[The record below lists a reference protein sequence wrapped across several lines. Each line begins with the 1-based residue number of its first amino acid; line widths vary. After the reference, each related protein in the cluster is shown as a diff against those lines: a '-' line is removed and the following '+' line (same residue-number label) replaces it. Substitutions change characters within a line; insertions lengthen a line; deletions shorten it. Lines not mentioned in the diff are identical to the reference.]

1 MYIKLAKRNME
12 RSLKIYTIY
21 FLTLVFGVCIFYT
34 FNSIGSQKIMMKLN
48 EYEVHSFQKIDEL
61 MAIVS
66 IFISCI
72 LGFLIIYANSYLI
85 KRRKKEFGIY
95 LTLGME
101 NREISNILLIETIL
115 IGVFSLGLGLLLGVF
130 LSQGMSIFTAKLFHV
145 KMESFRFIFSSGA
158 FIKTIAYFAVIYL
171 VVFIFNVI
179 SITKLKPVDLLTD
192 GRKNEKIKV
201 KNLKTSMIIFIISII
216 CIAVAYFIILD
227 KNSGIIFINRT
238 IIIPITLAVIGTF
251 LLFFS
256 LSGFLLR
263 LVQIS
268 KRVYLKEL
276 NTFLLRQIN
285 SKINTTFVSLSFACL
300 MIFMSICML
309 AGGFSISKTL
319 NKNIDDSPQYDI
331 SLLYVGEPPINEFL
345 NKNIYL
351 NYYAEDY
358 VTYYEYYNKN
368 QNEQLGIKTYI
379 GKDEGEKKSS
389 YATVAKN
396 DLITI
401 IKLSDFNRIMKFY
414 KKEGITL
421 NKGEYAA
428 FGDIKELLP
437 SIQKAMDKKTKIKV
451 NGQDLIP
458 SKQPVMQFT
467 MDAIPA
473 KTNSCTFIVRDELIG
488 GLTPTLGFLN
498 LNFKGDKSKKE
509 KEFLKEI
516 NTLDDNKETGTTCIC
531 STREQLIASTFGR
544 AGIVSY
550 LALYIGLIF
559 LIISAVILSLQQLS
573 QSADNIERYKLLKKM
588 GVDDEMLNKTILK
601 QTAIYFMMPLF
612 LALIHSIVGL
622 KVAKVIVN
630 CLGTNN
636 VAEQLLITTLIFIII
651 YGGYF
656 WITYIGAKK
665 MVR

>member
-12 RSLKIYTIY
+12 RSLRDYTIY

-48 EYEVHSFQKIDEL
+48 EYEAQNFQKIDDL
-61 MAIVS
+61 MKIVS

-115 IGVFSLGLGLLLGVF
+115 IGVFSLGIGLFLGVF
-130 LSQGMSIFTAKLFHV
+130 LSQGMSVFTAKLFHV
-145 KMESFRFIFSSGA
+145 NLESFKFTFSSGA
-158 FIKTIAYFAVIYL
+158 FIKTIAYFAVMYL
-171 VVFIFNVI
+171 IVFLFNAR
-179 SITKLKPVDLLTD
+179 SITNLKIIDLLTG
-192 GRKNEKIKV
+192 GRKNEKVKV
-201 KNLKTSMIIFIISII
+201 KSLKTSMIIFIISII
-216 CIAVAYFIILD
+216 LIAAAYFIILSS
-227 KNSGIIFINRT
+227 NSRIIFADKT
-238 IIIPITLAVIGTF
+238 IIIPISLAVIGTILF
-251 LLFFS
+251 FFS

-263 LVQIS
+263 LVQNS
-268 KRVYLKEL
+268 KRVYLREL
-276 NTFLLRQIN
+276 NMFLLRQIN
-285 SKINTTFVSLSFACL
+285 SRINTTFVSMSFVSL

-319 NKNIDDSPQYDI
+319 NKNIDDSSQYDAT
-331 SLLYVGEPPINEFL
+331 LLYDGKLPINEFL
-345 NKNIYL
+345 NKNINL

-358 VTYYEYYNKN
+358 VTYYEYFTKN
-368 QNEQLGIKTYI
+368 EGEQLGIKTYI
-379 GKDEGEKKSS
+379 GKEEGEKNKSNVN
-389 YATVAKN
+389 VAK
-396 DLITI
+396 DSLIKI
-401 IKLSDFNRIMKFY
+401 MKLSDFNSIMKFY

-451 NGQDLIP
+451 SGQELIP
-458 SKQPVMQFT
+458 SKKPVKEINIDDIAF
-467 MDAIPA
+467 
-473 KTNSCTFIVRDELIG
+473 KTNVCTFIVRDEIAD
-488 GLTPTLGFLN
+488 GLAPGLGFLY
-498 LNFKGDKSKKE
+498 LNFKGDKTRLE
-509 KEFLKEI
+509 KEFLKDI
-516 NTLDDNKETGTTCIC
+516 PTLEESKKRGITCIC
-531 STREQLIASTFGR
+531 ITKEMLRARIFGM

-550 LALYIGLIF
+550 LALYMGLIF

-588 GVDDEMLNKTILK
+588 GVDDEMLNKTILT
-601 QTAIYFMMPLF
+601 QTAIYFMLPLF

-622 KVAKVIVN
+622 KIAKVIVN
-630 CLGTNN
+630 YLGAVN
-636 VAEQLLITTLIFIII
+636 VTAQIIITTLIFIII

-656 WITYIGAKK
+656 WITYIGARK
-665 MVR
+665 MVK

>member
-1 MYIKLAKRNME
+1 ME

-48 EYEVHSFQKIDEL
+48 EYQVHSFQKIDEL

-66 IFISCI
+66 IVISCI

-145 KMESFRFIFSSGA
+145 KMESFRFIFSSEA
-158 FIKTIAYFAVIYL
+158 FIKTIVYFVVIYL
-171 VVFIFNVI
+171 VVFLFNVI
-179 SITKLKPVDLLTD
+179 SITKLELIDLLTD
-192 GRKNEKIKV
+192 GRKNEKVKV

-216 CIAVAYFIILD
+216 CTASAYFMILN
-227 KNSGIIFINRT
+227 KSSTIIFVDKT

-251 LLFFS
+251 LFFFS

-263 LVQIS
+263 LVQNS

-285 SKINTTFVSLSFACL
+285 SRINTTFVSMSFVCI

-331 SLLYVGEPPINEFL
+331 SLLYIGKLTINEFL
-345 NKNIYL
+345 SKNINF
-351 NYYAEDY
+351 NYYGEDY
-358 VTYYEYYNKN
+358 VTYYEYYGKSED
-368 QNEQLGIKTYI
+368 EQLTIKTYI
-379 GKDEGEKKSS
+379 GKYECEKNSS
-389 YATVAKN
+389 YVDVPRGGA
-396 DLITI
+396 IPI
-401 IKLSDFNRIMKFY
+401 IKLSDFNNIMKLS
-414 KKEGITL
+414 KKKGITL

-428 FGDIKELLP
+428 FGDIKGLLP
-437 SIQKAMDKKTKIKV
+437 CIQKAMDKKTKIKV
-451 NGQDLIP
+451 NEQELVP
-458 SKQPVMQFT
+458 SKKPVIEVKIS
-467 MDAIPA
+467 DIPM
-473 KTNSCTFIVRDELIG
+473 KTNACTFIVEDELAD
-488 GLTPTLGFLN
+488 GLDPGLGYLN
-498 LNFKGDKSKKE
+498 LNFKGNKAKKE
-509 KEFLKEI
+509 KEFLKDVPSLSESRKDGI
-516 NTLDDNKETGTTCIC
+516 TCIC
-531 STREQLIASTFGR
+531 LTKEQLRAGTFGD
-544 AGIVSY
+544 AGIISY
-550 LALYIGLIF
+550 LALYMGLIF

-588 GVDDEMLNKTILK
+588 GVDDEMLDRTILK

-622 KVAKVIVN
+622 RVAKVIVN
-630 CLGTNN
+630 YLGTNN

-665 MVR
+665 MVK

>member
-1 MYIKLAKRNME
+1 ME
-12 RSLKIYTIY
+12 RSLRDYTVY

-48 EYEVHSFQKIDEL
+48 EYDVHNFQKIDNL

-95 LTLGME
+95 LTLGMK

-115 IGVFSLGLGLLLGVF
+115 IGVFSLGIGLFLGVF
-130 LSQGMSIFTAKLFHV
+130 LSPGMSIFTAKLFHV
-145 KMESFRFIFSSGA
+145 EMESFKFVFSSGA
-158 FIKTIAYFAVIYL
+158 FIKTIVYFVVMYL
-171 VVFIFNVI
+171 TVFLFNVI
-179 SITKLKPVDLLTD
+179 SITKLELIDLLRD
-192 GRKNEKIKV
+192 GRKNETV
-201 KNLKTSMIIFIISII
+201 KLKSLKTSMIVFIISII
-216 CIAVAYFIILD
+216 CISASYFMILN
-227 KNSGIIFINRT
+227 KSSTIIFVDKT

-251 LLFFS
+251 LFFFS

-263 LVQIS
+263 LVQNS

-276 NTFLLRQIN
+276 NMFLLRQIN
-285 SKINTTFVSLSFACL
+285 SRINTTFVSMSFICL

-309 AGGFSISKTL
+309 AGGFTINKTL
-319 NKNIDDSPQYDI
+319 NKNIDDLSQYDVT
-331 SLLYVGEPPINEFL
+331 LLYYGKLPINEFL
-345 NKNIYL
+345 NKNINL
-351 NYYAEDY
+351 SYYGEDY
-358 VTYYEYYNKN
+358 VTYYEYYSKN
-368 QNEQLGIKTYI
+368 QDEEVGIKTYI
-379 GKDEGEKKSS
+379 GKKEWEKNSS
-389 YATVAKN
+389 YAEVEQDGAI
-396 DLITI
+396 LIM
-401 IKLSDFNRIMKFY
+401 KLSDFNNIMKLS
-414 KKEGITL
+414 KKKGITL

-451 NGQDLIP
+451 GGQELIP
-458 SKQPVMQFT
+458 SKTP
-467 MDAIPA
+467 AIEA
-473 KTNSCTFIVRDELIG
+473 NVSNNANKRNFCTFIVRDEVG
-488 GLTPTLGFLN
+488 NGLTPGLGFLN
-498 LNFKGDKSKKE
+498 LNFKGDKAKLE
-509 KEFLKEI
+509 KEFLKDI
-516 NTLDDNKETGTTCIC
+516 PTLSESKRSGITCVCETKKKLR
-531 STREQLIASTFGR
+531 SFNFGR
-544 AGIVSY
+544 AGIISY

-559 LIISAVILSLQQLS
+559 LIISGVVLSLQQLS
-573 QSADNIERYKLLKKM
+573 QSADNVESYKLLKKM

-630 CLGTNN
+630 CIGTNN
-636 VAEQLLITTLIFIII
+636 VTEQLLITTFIFIII

-665 MVR
+665 MVK